1 MKICS
6 IKLKNIH
13 SLKGEHSVDFVNGV
27 LADSGLF
34 VITGPTGAGKSTL
47 LDVITLALYNRIPRI
62 DKSISK
68 TIVEEEGVILTKHA
82 KDCFAEVE
90 FLVNGQQYR
99 ANWSMSRAS
108 TGTLKERLHEI
119 VNVTNN
125 NTIVCNKISDVPK
138 EIEKIIGLNYEQ
150 FVQSM
155 ILAQGQFSKLLLA
168 KKDERNA
175 LLEDITG
182 TSIYR
187 SIGKKVFERFSL
199 TKKKENEHRLIMGEN
214 ILLQQEKL
222 LAIQQEIENIK
233 PLLGT
238 NNAKKDQLVLKKE
251 LKINIEKLLL
261 KQAELKATAT
271 NLVQRR
277 AQLAPVIAKLDT
289 HNKFVIFREEYTA
302 LLQNQTKEET
312 LSNSIVDLL
321 SSTTALKQQVSAIL
335 SAASIL
341 VNKEVT
347 TVNFENELN
356 DFQNQFLGFLDKE
369 KTIENTKSTKHD
381 ILGDRK
387 KQLTTLGYELD
398 GKEDIYNQLQ
408 QFLAQIQQKSLAL
421 KVTSQAELLTEKER
435 NIKLRIPASDLIG
448 ERRLADMAFESI
460 SQRKNRM
467 LSHGQN
473 IDAMNEDLVKIKNQ
487 EVDLSEKFEQAK
499 KRLEESRKIKDL
511 DGLRAE
517 LKENCP
523 CPLCGST
530 VHPYVKAHKEILL
543 DAQQKSFN
551 NLEQQLSSLK
561 DQKNKLVATINSL
574 LNNLAVEQNLLAPEE
589 AKYQL
594 NLSKIDQLAAILKWD
609 INQPI
614 AELNKKFR
622 EIEDY
627 QDQLNELEKA
637 LQAQFIIKELKVV
650 YEEWLELKKNL
661 AAVKSARLA
670 LYSGEDII
678 KEITSK
684 KQSYTAAKF
693 KLDSDLQLLTNSQ
706 NDKKALNEL
715 IGQTVLQL
723 SQKLSPLGVANWM
736 DLSRLILNEL
746 EASQLSMTLQK
757 LNNDEV
763 ALKTNTETIAKDLVS
778 ALQKDDQAVSL
789 AEIIAEIDTLSENI
803 AQQTRQT
810 WELENKLKLDEVNR
824 QKQQAN
830 QLILESLQR
839 ELSLWTKMNMLIG
852 DATGKKF
859 SNFVQ
864 ELTLTQ
870 LIAYGN
876 DRLQSFSDRYL
887 LDSDAD
893 SDNLKVIDTYMG
905 NSQRAVTSLSGGETF
920 KLSLA
925 LAFGLSDLAA
935 KNVNIESLFID
946 EGFGTLDPESLD
958 QAITILEDMQN
969 ISNKSIGII
978 SHVGELKDR
987 IGAKIKLVKTGT
999 GYSALQIE

>member
-13 SLKGEHSVDFVNGV
+13 SLKGEHAVDFVNGV

-68 TIVEEEGVILTKHA
+68 TVVEEEGVVLTKHA

-90 FLVNGQQYR
+90 FIVNEIQYR

-119 VNVTNN
+119 VDVTNN
-125 NTIVCNKISDVPK
+125 NTIISNKISDVPK

-187 SIGKKVFERFSL
+187 SIGKKVFDRFSL
-199 TKKKENEHRLIMGEN
+199 AKKKEGDHRIKMGEN
-214 ILLQQEKL
+214 ILLQQEEL
-222 LAIQQEIENIK
+222 LAIQQELENIK

-238 NNAKKDQLVLKKE
+238 NNSKKEELALKKD

-261 KQAELKATAT
+261 KQAELKTT
-271 NLVQRR
+271 SINLAQKR
-277 AQLAPVIAKLDT
+277 AELAPVIAKLDT
-289 HNKFVIFREEYTA
+289 HNKFVVFREEYDF
-302 LLQNQTKEET
+302 LIQNQDKETT
-312 LSNSIVDLL
+312 LSKSIVDLL
-321 SSTTALKQQVSAIL
+321 SSTKTLKQQLSDIL
-335 SAASIL
+335 SAASSL
-341 VNKEVT
+341 LNKEVT
-347 TVNFENELN
+347 PANFENELN
-356 DFQNQFLGFLDKE
+356 DFQTKILEFLEKE
-369 KTIENTKSTKHD
+369 KTIENTKSTKHA
-381 ILGDRK
+381 ILGDRQ
-387 KQLTTLGYELD
+387 KQLKALGCELN
-398 GKEDIYNQLQ
+398 GTEDIYNQLQ
-408 QFLAQIQQKSLAL
+408 QFLEQIQQKSLAV
-421 KVTSQAELLTEKER
+421 KVTSQAELLTERER
-435 NIKLRIPASDLIG
+435 NTKLRIPASDLIG
-448 ERRLADMAFESI
+448 ERKLADMALESL
-460 SQRKNRM
+460 SQRKNRI

-473 IDAMNEDLVKIKNQ
+473 IDAMNQDLVKIKNQ
-487 EVDLSEKFEQAK
+487 EVDLLEKFQQAK
-499 KRLEESRKIKDL
+499 TQIEESRKIKDL

-530 VHPYVKAHKEILL
+530 NHPYVEAHKEILL
-543 DAQQKSFN
+543 DAQQRAFN
-551 NLEQQLSSLK
+551 NLEQQLNSLK
-561 DQKNKLVATINSL
+561 DHKNKLEATINSI
-574 LNNLAVEQNLLAPEE
+574 LNNLADEQKLLAPEE

-594 NLSKIDQLAAILKWD
+594 NLNKIDQLAAILKWD
-609 INQPI
+609 KNQPI
-614 AELNKKFR
+614 AELNKKFK
-622 EIEDY
+622 EIENY

-637 LQAQFIIKELKVV
+637 LQAQFIIKELEVV
-650 YEEWLELKKNL
+650 YEEWLELKKNV

-678 KEITSK
+678 TEIANR
-684 KQSYTAAKF
+684 KQSFTSAKL
-693 KLDSDLQLLTNSQ
+693 KLEAELALLEKSENEKVT
-706 NDKKALNEL
+706 LNNLLEQM
-715 IGQTVLQL
+715 ITEL
-723 SQKLSPLGVANWM
+723 SQKLNPLGIANWM
-736 DLSRLILNEL
+736 DLSKLILNEL
-746 EASQLSMTLQK
+746 EASQLRNTLQN

-763 ALKTNTETIAKDLVS
+763 ALKTNAETLAKDLAS
-778 ALQKDDQAVSL
+778 ALQKDDKAVSL
-789 AEIIAEIDTLSENI
+789 AEVTAEMDTLIEKI
-803 AQQTRQT
+803 EQQTRQT
-810 WELENKLKLDEVNR
+810 WEIENKIKLDEANR

-830 QLILESLQR
+830 QLILEGLQR
-839 ELSLWTKMNMLIG
+839 ELNLWTKMNMLIG

-876 DRLQSFSDRYL
+876 GRLQSFSDRYL
-887 LDSDAD
+887 LHAEAD
-893 SDNLKVIDTYMG
+893 SDTLKVIDTYMG

-969 ISNKSIGII
+969 TSNKSIGII

>member
-13 SLKGEHSVDFVNGV
+13 SLKGEHAVDFVNGV

-68 TIVEEEGVILTKHA
+68 TVVEEEGVVLTKHA
-82 KDCFAEVE
+82 KDCYAEVE
-90 FLVNGQQYR
+90 FLVNEIQYR

-119 VNVTNN
+119 VDVTNN
-125 NTIVCNKISDVPK
+125 NTIISNKISDVPK

-187 SIGKKVFERFSL
+187 SIGKKVFDRFSL
-199 TKKKENEHRLIMGEN
+199 AKKKEGDHRIKMGEN
-214 ILLQQEKL
+214 ILLQQEEL
-222 LAIQQEIENIK
+222 LAIQQELEIIK
-233 PLLGT
+233 PILEA
-238 NNAKKDQLVLKKE
+238 NNRKKEQLVLKKE

-261 KQAELKATAT
+261 KQAELKTTAIY
-271 NLVQRR
+271 LEQKR
-277 AQLAPVIAKLDT
+277 AELSPEIAKLNT
-289 HNKFVIFREEYTA
+289 HNKFVVFREKYDF
-302 LLQNQTKEET
+302 LIQNQDKEAALSKSIEEL
-312 LSNSIVDLL
+312 LSN
-321 SSTTALKQQVSAIL
+321 TKALQQQVNAIL
-335 SAASIL
+335 VTASSL

-347 TVNFENELN
+347 PENFENELN
-356 DFQNQFLGFLDKE
+356 DFQNRVLEFLEKE
-369 KTIENTKSTKHD
+369 RTIENTKSTIHA
-381 ILGDRK
+381 ILGDRQ
-387 KQLTTLGYELD
+387 KQLIALGFELN
-398 GKEDIYNQLQ
+398 GTEDIYNQLQ
-408 QFLAQIQQKSLAL
+408 QFLEQIKQKSLAV
-421 KVTSQAELLTEKER
+421 KVTSQAELLTERER
-435 NIKLRIPASDLIG
+435 NVKLRIPASDLIA
-448 ERRLADMAFESI
+448 ERRLADMALESI
-460 SQRKNRM
+460 SQRKNRI

-473 IDAMNEDLVKIKNQ
+473 IVAMNHDLVKFKNQ
-487 EVDLSEKFEQAK
+487 EVDLLEKFEQVK
-499 KRLEESRKIKDL
+499 TQIEESRKIKDL

-523 CPLCGST
+523 CPLCGSAN
-530 VHPYVKAHKEILL
+530 HPYVEAHKEILL
-543 DAQQKSFN
+543 DAQQQSFN
-551 NLEQQLSSLK
+551 NLEQQLNSLR
-561 DQKNKLVATINSL
+561 DQKNKLEAAINSFH
-574 LNNLAVEQNLLAPEE
+574 NNLADEQKLLAPEE
-589 AKYQL
+589 AKYKL
-594 NLSKIDQLAAILKWD
+594 NLNKIDQLTAILNWD
-609 INQPI
+609 KNQPI
-614 AELNKKFR
+614 ADLNKKFK

-637 LQAQFIIKELKVV
+637 LQAQFIIKEFEVIHK
-650 YEEWLELKKNL
+650 EWIELKKNL
-661 AAVKSARLA
+661 AEVKSARLA

-678 KEITSK
+678 NEIASQ
-684 KQSYTAAKF
+684 KQSFTTEKLKLEADLALLAK
-693 KLDSDLQLLTNSQ
+693 SE
-706 NDKKALNEL
+706 NEK
-715 IGQTVLQL
+715 TVLNKLLQQTITEL
-723 SQKLSPLGVANWM
+723 SQKLSPFGVTNWM
-736 DLSRLILNEL
+736 DLKKLILNEL
-746 EASQLSMTLQK
+746 EASQLRNALQE
-757 LNNDEV
+757 LNDNEV
-763 ALKTNTETIAKDLVS
+763 ALKTNTETIAKDLNLAV
-778 ALQKDDQAVSL
+778 QKDDIAVTLESVTNEISL
-789 AEIIAEIDTLSENI
+789 LN
-803 AQQTRQT
+803 QTITDQNRQT
-810 WELENKLKLDEVNR
+810 WELANKIKLDEANR
-824 QKQQAN
+824 EKQQAN
-830 QLILESLQR
+830 QLILEGLQR
-839 ELSLWTKMNMLIG
+839 ELNLWTKMNMLIG

-876 DRLQSFSDRYL
+876 SRLQSFSDRYL
-887 LDSDAD
+887 LHADAD
-893 SDNLKVIDTYMG
+893 SDTLKVIDTYMG

-969 ISNKSIGII
+969 TSNKSIGII

-987 IGAKIKLVKTGT
+987 IGAKIKIVKTGI
-999 GYSALQIE
+999 GYSTLQVE